1 MSSSEL
7 HEKLGPASERAGY
20 ITNRNLLGSDDE
32 ETDAAEEA
40 RWREHKAILR
50 RAAEE
55 LAHRRAKA
63 KAQALVGGGDS
74 FQRLADSLEYAS
86 PEACCTAV
94 RALYELDPDRA
105 ASFFNLA
112 LRESS
117 PQRRRKIGAALT
129 GSGLVND
136 AIDNLAAAGHENLYS
151 AFSLL
156 FLVAKAGEVQ
166 PLIRLIESH
175 PNIELRLAVIR
186 LLASSG
192 EPDIIPALQSLDTTH
207 LPSTVQSAV
216 TEVISQLTQSET
228 APSAS

>member
-1 MSSSEL
+1 MSE
-7 HEKLGPASERAGY
+7 EPGGPVSERTGY
-20 ITNRNLLGSDDE
+20 TTIKDGFLNGDE
-32 ETDAAEEA
+32 ISDAAEEA

-63 KAQALVGGGDS
+63 KAAVLGSEDS
-74 FQRLADSLEYAS
+74 FRRLAESLEYAS
-86 PEACCTAV
+86 AEACSTAV
-94 RALYELDPDRA
+94 RTLYDLDPDRA

-117 PQRRRKIGAALT
+117 PERRRKIGAALAA
-129 GSGLVND
+129 SGLVGE
-136 AIDNLAAAGHENLYS
+136 AIEDLAAAGHENSYS

-166 PLIRLIESH
+166 PLIHIIESH
-175 PNIELRLAVIR
+175 PNLELRLAVIR

-192 EPDIIPALQSLDTTH
+192 ERDILPALKR
-207 LPSTVQSAV
+207 LPVNDLPFSVRTAIA
-216 TEVISQLTQSET
+216 EVISQIGHGET
-228 APSAS
+228 APSAA

>member
-1 MSSSEL
+1 MSSEL
-7 HEKLGPASERAGY
+7 QDKLGPASERTGY
-20 ITNRNLLGSDDE
+20 IANSDLIRSIDE
-32 ETDAAEEA
+32 EGDAAEEA

-63 KAQALVGGGDS
+63 KSAALVGAGDS

-94 RALYELDPDRA
+94 RSLYELDPDRA
-105 ASFFNLA
+105 ASFFNIA
-112 LRESS
+112 LRDSS

-129 GSGLVND
+129 GSGLVNA
-136 AIDNLAAAGHENLYS
+136 AIEYLAAAGHQNSYS
-151 AFSLL
+151 AFTLL

-166 PLIRLIESH
+166 PLLRVIESH

-192 EPDIIPALQSLDTTH
+192 EPDIIPALQSLDITH
-207 LPSTVQSAV
+207 LPSTVRSAL
-216 TEVISQLTQSET
+216 TEVITQLTQSDT
-228 APSAS
+228 AASAR

>member
-1 MSSSEL
+1 MSSEL
-7 HEKLGPASERAGY
+7 QNKLGPAPERISY
-20 ITNRNLLGSDDE
+20 IANPDLIRSNDE
-32 ETDAAEEA
+32 ESDAAEEA

-63 KAQALVGGGDS
+63 KSAALAGAGSS

-94 RALYELDPDRA
+94 RSLYELDPDRA

-129 GSGLVND
+129 GSGMVND
-136 AIDNLAAAGHENLYS
+136 AIEYLASAGHQNSYS
-151 AFSLL
+151 AFTLL

-166 PLIRLIESH
+166 PLLRVIESH

-192 EPDIIPALQSLDTTH
+192 EPDIIPALQTLDITH
-207 LPSTVQSAV
+207 LPSTVRSAV
-216 TEVISQLTQSET
+216 TEVITQLGQSET
-228 APSAS
+228 APPDR

>member
-1 MSSSEL
+1 MSSEL
-7 HEKLGPASERAGY
+7 QEEPGPAPERTGY
-20 ITNRNLLGSDDE
+20 IANRDLIRSDDE
-32 ETDAAEEA
+32 ESDAAEEA

-63 KAQALVGGGDS
+63 KSAALVGGGDS

-86 PEACCTAV
+86 VEACCTAV

-112 LRESS
+112 LRGSS

-136 AIDNLAAAGHENLYS
+136 AIEYLAGAGHQNSYC

-166 PLIRLIESH
+166 PLLRVIESH

-192 EPDIIPALQSLDTTH
+192 EPDIIPALQSLDIAH
-207 LPSTVQSAV
+207 LPFPVLSAI
-216 TEVISQLTQSET
+216 TEVIQQMNQSGENR
-228 APSAS
+228 PSAA